1 MSLDRFSRVNLANLP
16 TPLESLPRF
25 SKMIGGGVNL
35 YIKRDDQT
43 GLATGG
49 NKARKLDFL
58 LADALLKK
66 ADTVITAGAPISNH
80 TRMTVS
86 AARKLGLD
94 ALLVLIGDEP
104 AEYEG
109 NLFLDELFGAELR
122 FFPSPKAE
130 PLAYINNIYREVS
143 EELIK
148 RGRTP
153 YVIPEGGSTAL
164 GELGYVHAV
173 KEIKD
178 QAETMGI
185 HFDYIVVAKGS
196 GGTMAGLVL
205 GTKYYKLNTQ
215 VLGIAVSPRKTTTAD
230 LPRIAQL
237 VNEASELIESDI
249 KVSTDDISIYWD
261 YTGEEYGIPTIE
273 CTKMIQLLAQTE
285 GILLD
290 PTYTAKTMAGF
301 VDLLQKGYL
310 TDNPTVLFIHTGGI
324 PSLFQ
329 FSGQLR
335 SILKGVP

>member
-1 MSLDRFSRVNLANLP
+1 MLYLSLDRFSRVNLANLP

-25 SKMIGGGVNL
+25 SKKIGGGVNL
-35 YIKRDDQT
+35 FIKRDDQT

-49 NKARKLDFL
+49 NKARKLEFL
-58 LADALLKK
+58 LADALKKK

-80 TRMTVS
+80 ARMTAS

-94 ALLVLIGDEP
+94 ALLVLI
-104 AEYEG
+104 
-109 NLFLDELFGAELR
+109 GAELR

-130 PLAYINNIYREVS
+130 PLAYINRIYQEVS
-143 EELIK
+143 DELIN

-164 GELGYVHAV
+164 GELGYVQAV

-178 QAETMGI
+178 QAETMGL

-273 CTKMIQLLAQTE
+273 CTKMIHLLAQTE